1 MFIFHFHV
9 SYRHRDV
16 IMTSHFEHF
25 WEISEIHENYA
36 YSLSNYFNLNTI
48 KKYGMIVTKSLFCGL
63 CIFTIHSSLLH
74 TMTSKFDVRLNL

>member
-36 YSLSNYFNLNTI
+36 SSLSNYFNLNAI
-48 KKYGMIVTKSLFCGL
+48 KNME
-63 CIFTIHSSLLH
+63 
-74 TMTSKFDVRLNL
+74 